1 MKTISAAVLGLLLS
15 SASAFAITVTTSD
28 AGAGPESITAA
39 PDGGLIMGSATRP
52 TIYRA
57 AKGET
62 SAKSWISVAADGNVT
77 FLGVLAD
84 APANTLWACEIGP
97 RGAPGQPAPSTLLSF
112 DLTSGAPKSRW
123 KLPGDSSVCNDIAI
137 GPDKAAYVSDTA
149 NNAIFRVAPGAT
161 EGTLLTNSRAIS
173 GIDGLAFVDGVL
185 YANSVVTDTIWRI
198 PVDASGKA
206 GNPVNIWT
214 DAPLKGPDGM
224 RSAGGHLFVAE
235 NGHNQA
241 SMLTINGDTAHVT
254 VVQSG
259 LKTPTA
265 IEPAGDILWVGD
277 RPADNAIS
285 IPLPK

>member
-1 MKTISAAVLGLLLS
+1 MKTFAIAILLATVLPG
-15 SASAFAITVTTSD
+15 AGFAITVTTD

-39 PDGGLIMGSATRP
+39 PDGGLILGSATKP

-62 SAKSWISVAADGNVT
+62 QAKPWISVAADGNVS

-84 APANTLWACEIGP
+84 AASNTLWACELGP
-97 RGAPGQPAPSTLLSF
+97 RTAPGQPAPSTLLSF
-112 DLTSGAPKSRW
+112 DLTSGAPKTRW

-137 GPDKAAYVSDTA
+137 GPDKAAYVSDTG

-161 EGTLLTNSRAIS
+161 EGTLLTNARSLA
-173 GIDGLAFVDGVL
+173 GIDGLAFLDGVL
-185 YANSVVTDTIWRI
+185 YANSVITQTLWRI
-198 PVDASGKA
+198 PIDASGKA

-224 RSAGGHLFVAE
+224 RSANGKLFIAE
-235 NGHNQA
+235 NGHGLA
-241 SMLTINGDTAHVT
+241 SMITITGDTGHVT
-254 VVQSG
+254 VVKDG

-277 RPADNAIS
+277 RAADNATS
-285 IPLPK
+285 IPMPH